1 MIYAGAEKRQYPRA
15 SHPFLVYYS
24 PVDRSYEL
32 DLTQVKNIS
41 AGGLLFTT
49 SRPFAKGESLS
60 LKIRLPGWWG
70 NPLSSIGTVIES
82 YPVSQGVTQF
92 YQTRLTFSSIDE
104 SDRQKMA
111 EVLNNYL

>member
-1 MIYAGAEKRQYPRA
+1 MTYAGPEKRQYPRVCH
-15 SHPFLVYYS
+15 SFLAYYS
-24 PVDRSYEL
+24 PIDRSNEL

-60 LKIRLPGWWG
+60 LKIRLPGWG
-70 NPLSSIGTVIES
+70 NPLLSIGRVIES
-82 YPVSQGVTQF
+82 YPVSQGAAQF
-92 YQTRLTFSSIDE
+92 YHTRLAFSSIDE

-111 EVLNNYL
+111 EVLNNYP